1 MSKSSVGRRC
11 VSILARGDH
20 MTRNTFSL
28 LTGVI
33 FLAVAVAHALRL
45 ALKWQV
51 SVAGWDVPM
60 WLGGVCVI
68 AAYLAYEG
76 FHIRKSM

>member
-1 MSKSSVGRRC
+1 
-11 VSILARGDH
+11 

-60 WLGGVCVI
+60 WLSAVACVI